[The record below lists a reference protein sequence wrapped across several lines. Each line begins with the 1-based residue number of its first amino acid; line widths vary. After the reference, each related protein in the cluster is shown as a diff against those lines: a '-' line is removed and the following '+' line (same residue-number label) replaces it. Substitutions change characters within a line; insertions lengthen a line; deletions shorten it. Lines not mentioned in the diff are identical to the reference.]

1 MTSLAARFVDR
12 GLRLLMKREPA
23 TPDELVTRLRRI
35 AAAGRLPGRLPS
47 GVRVHKTTIGNEP
60 AVPPGVPAVCV
71 SPERP
76 TATVLYLHGGAFVS
90 GRFPMYASLCGQLAR
105 RLNARVFWIDYRL
118 APEMPYPAALD
129 DACHAC
135 NALAAGYPDD
145 PLAIMGDSA
154 GGNLTLATLLRLR
167 DAQAAGESG
176 PRSRMPA
183 CAVAISPGADMV
195 GDAPSRRANAAS
207 DAMLTP
213 RMIEMASALY
223 LAGHDPRDPC
233 VSPVYGD
240 YNGLPPLMLTASES
254 EALRDD
260 AYQVAHRARQA
271 GVPVTLRTRWNMPH
285 VWPVFYSMLPEARQ
299 DVADIIGFMRRHLSA
314 PVGGTRA
321 AARAKPHVVHS
332 GQQAARSRLHTGVGG
347 ST

>member
-1 MTSLAARFVDR
+1 MTSLAARFADR

-35 AAAGRLPGRLPS
+35 AAAGRLPGRLPP
-47 GVRVHKTTIGNEP
+47 GVNARKTTIANEP

-71 SPERP
+71 SPARP

-90 GRFPMYASLCGQLAR
+90 GRFPMYASLCGQLAS

-129 DACHAC
+129 DACHSC

-167 DAQAAGESG
+167 DMANADG
-176 PRSRMPA
+176 PGASPRMPA

-213 RMIEMASALY
+213 GMIEMATALY
-223 LAGHDPRDPC
+223 LAGHDPRDPY

-240 YNGLPPLMLTASES
+240 YSGLPPLMLTVSES

-260 AYQVAHRARQA
+260 AYRVAHRARLT
-271 GVPVTLRTRWNMPH
+271 GISVSLHTRWNMPH
-285 VWPVFYSMLPEARQ
+285 VWPVFYSVLPEARQ
-299 DVADIIGFMRRHLSA
+299 DVAEIAAFMRRHLSVPLA
-314 PVGGTRA
+314 YTRPES
-321 AARAKPHVVHS
+321 RAKPRVAHS
-332 GQQAARSRLHTGVGG
+332 A
-347 ST
+347 